1 MKDATVSKIIVSN
14 CLKFV
19 FVFSVYYFFKK
30 KKVLWKEASKNFFT
44 IIFIKCSNKDEFVR
58 LLICT
63 ILGKVMSLILRGCGK
78 LYFRLLLFFLRV
90 RELSNNEFRRSDI
103 LRQKN
108 IKSLGFREKTYRNLW
123 GKVSNVQIP
132 TRTARPMPPKVT
144 VGKSFLRGSTKLTFP
159 LPRPSLA
166 LLATNLFLDA
176 IFCPFFCKFFMKG
189 NVIKRLE
196 TTHRAP

>member
-1 MKDATVSKIIVSN
+1 MEGRK
-14 CLKFV
+14 C
-19 FVFSVYYFFKK
+19 Y
-30 KKVLWKEASKNFFT
+30 T
-44 IIFIKCSNKDEFVR
+44 ITLVKCRNKDEFVLPVGFR
-58 LLICT
+58 T
-63 ILGKVMSLILRGCGK
+63 ILEKVTSLQLSGGCGK

-166 LLATNLFLDA
+166 LLATNLFFDA
-176 IFCPFFCKFFMKG
+176 IFCPFF
-189 NVIKRLE
+189 L
-196 TTHRAP
+196 